1 MSCYPKGK
9 IENEN
14 ILEIIIA
21 RGGKESERESGYSRG
36 ENKKCGIK
44 KMDKIEY

>member
-14 ILEIIIA
+14 ILETIMA
-21 RGGKESERESGYSRG
+21 RGGKESEIKSGYSRG
-36 ENKKCGIK
+36 ENKKCGNKKWIK
-44 KMDKIEY
+44 